1 MSLRQK
7 EIKFK
12 PRIKLNNN
20 ILHTWGRKFVAPKVA
35 QAKGVGRGRGNFFL
49 NLGSLISRILHRTFS
64 ANLFLVV
71 LGDCKVKRVK
81 VCP

>member
-1 MSLRQK
+1 MYYVAVQFCPCCMCQFYFPLFLGMVINDMGLRQK

-35 QAKGVGRGRGNFFL
+35 RAKGVEWGEGGRGIY
-49 NLGSLISRILHRTFS
+49 S
-64 ANLFLVV
+64 
-71 LGDCKVKRVK
+71 
-81 VCP
+81 